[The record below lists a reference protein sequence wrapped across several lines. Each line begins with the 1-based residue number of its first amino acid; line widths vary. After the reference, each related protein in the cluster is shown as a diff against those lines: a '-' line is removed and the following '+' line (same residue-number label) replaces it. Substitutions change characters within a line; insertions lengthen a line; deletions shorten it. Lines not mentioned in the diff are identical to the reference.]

1 MRELDGDSV
10 KSQDSKQQKANLD
23 RENEHKENLIQS
35 LHTQLSTFLCFNKD
49 EKLYNY
55 EDPNARKSM
64 QDALIL
70 R

>member
-1 MRELDGDSV
+1 MIFHFLIFLNISMVFFSSSSGES
-10 KSQDSKQQKANLD
+10 
-23 RENEHKENLIQS
+23 EHKENLIQS